1 MANYYG
7 GLGWI
12 GFKKE
17 TTPGTAEA
25 TVSQFFQTDSF
36 ILNQDHK
43 PIDLKTN
50 FGSLGDAPSLA
61 GTITPTGKLST
72 LLTASLPHPFYW
84 ALGKATVAG
93 TTTYTHT
100 ITLDPAGQLPS
111 LTVEGNE
118 VAIKMKQSGVYINK
132 LSLACAAGNVA
143 KLTMEWYGLNHTDNA
158 TLTSTP
164 AYVTD
169 YLTMLNATITIG
181 GTAMADVDN
190 IQLDID
196 NQLEAQFPIGTSRY
210 PAQIVRKNKPKITGK
225 ITFIDY
231 PSTLY
236 QAFVNATTVSIN
248 INLTASGG
256 KSLTINIP
264 AAGFSK
270 GFAQEIKDGP
280 VTADADFTVFQDPAS
295 SNIITVTAVNSV
307 ANLTV

>member
-17 TTPGTAEA
+17 TTPGTAAA
-25 TVSQFFQTDSF
+25 TTSQFFQTDSF
-36 ILNQDHK
+36 LLNQDHK
-43 PIDLKTN
+43 PIDLKVN
-50 FGSLGDAPSLA
+50 FGTLGDAPSLP
-61 GTITPTGKLST
+61 GTITPSGKMST
-72 LLTASLPHPFYW
+72 LLPASLPHPFYW
-84 ALGKATVAG
+84 ALGNVTKTG
-93 TTTYTHT
+93 TGPYTHT
-100 ITLDPAGQLPS
+100 ITPANVLPS

-118 VAIKMKQSGVYINK
+118 VAINMKQSGVYINK
-132 LSLACAAGNVA
+132 LSLACASGDVA
-143 KLTMEWYGLNHTDNA
+143 KLTMEWFGLNHTDNA

-164 AYVTD
+164 TYVTD
-169 YLTMLNATITIG
+169 FLTLLNATITIG

-236 QAFVNATTVSIN
+236 QAFVNASTVAIN

-264 AAGFSK
+264 AAAFSK

-280 VTADADFTVFQDPAS
+280 VTADADFTVFQDPVS
-295 SNIITVTAVNSV
+295 SNIITVTAVNQV
-307 ANLTV
+307 ADLTV